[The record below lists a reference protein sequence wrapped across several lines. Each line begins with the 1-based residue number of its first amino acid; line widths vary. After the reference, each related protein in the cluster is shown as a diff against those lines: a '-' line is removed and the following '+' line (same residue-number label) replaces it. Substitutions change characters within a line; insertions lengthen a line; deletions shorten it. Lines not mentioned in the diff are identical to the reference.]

1 MVDIFLKPV
10 KKKLVLQGG
19 VLNKKPGEKMTADL
33 DVTVREHRDVKLSMK
48 ANNGNYQREISK
60 LGWYIIS
67 ASAEGFINTTDS
79 VWINSADVTPVVKDI
94 YLQPIEVGVTVRLKN
109 VYFDFDKTTLK
120 EESYPELDKVVAFL
134 QQNPTVEIEIAG
146 HTDYMGSDEYNLN
159 LSQGRCQSVVDYL
172 VSQGIDA
179 YRLTA
184 HGYGESRPIDTNET
198 DQGRANNRRV
208 EFTVLKK

>member
-1 MVDIFLKPV
+1 MVDVYLKPV
-10 KKKLVLQGG
+10 EKQLVLMGE
-19 VLNKKPGEKMTADL
+19 VFNKNTGEKMSADL

-48 ANNGNYQREISK
+48 ARNGNYEREISK

-79 VWINSADVTPVVKDI
+79 VWINTADVTPIVKDI

-120 EESYPELDKVVAFL
+120 EESYPELNKVVAFL

-146 HTDYMGSDEYNLN
+146 HTDYKGSDEYNLN

-172 VSQGIDA
+172 VSQGVDE

-184 HGYGESRPIDTNET
+184 HGYGESKPIDTNET
-198 DQGRANNRRV
+198 DEGRANNRRV